1 MNKTGQE
8 GGMSIFAILI
18 IAIIFI
24 LVFSGA
30 IAPILQVMI
39 PISIT
44 NGELTGLEAFLIA
57 NFGLWIFIIFIIAV
71 LWWSRT

>member
-1 MNKTGQE
+1 MNKKGQE

-18 IAIIFI
+18 VAIIFI

-44 NGELTGLEAFLIA
+44 NGGLTGLEAFLIA